1 MTRHFIRR
9 GMLAALPSL
18 SLATNGLACTV
29 LMLKDAR
36 GNVWLVVVA
45 SSSAQAGN
53 GTYVRAFGQR
63 QGTST
68 FAAENVFPWEDR
80 QVVTTSQPR

>member
-1 MTRHFIRR
+1 MTLRVIRR

-36 GNVWLVVVA
+36 DK
-45 SSSAQAGN
+45 
-53 GTYVRAFGQR
+53 TYLGR
-63 QGTST
+63 TN
-68 FAAENVFPWEDR
+68 E
-80 QVVTTSQPR
+80 

>member
-18 SLATNGLACTV
+18 SLATYGLACTV

-36 GNVWLVVVA
+36 GNRYQGRTNEYPGM
-45 SSSAQAGN
+45 QAG
-53 GTYVRAFGQR
+53 
-63 QGTST
+63 
-68 FAAENVFPWEDR
+68 
-80 QVVTTSQPR
+80 